1 MDMQD
6 ITVGKWYVIHDGEGC
21 FAAEVRQKRN
31 DYVLAV
37 DREGTLILVDPQ
49 DVVSPAEIINEH

>member
-6 ITVGKWYVIHDGEGC
+6 ITIGKWYVIHDGEGR

-31 DYVLAV
+31 DYVLV
-37 DREGTLILVDPQ
+37 MDQEGRLILVDPK